1 MGTESKVIK
10 GAAQGVFYLAILALI
25 VSRSV
30 SNTFSHDENLFIAP
44 GQLLA
49 QQGLLPYVDYPY
61 LHMPYSIPFYALT
74 AWASDFDF
82 LAGRLMSSVAWLGCI
97 LLIVAVVRSMRHGS
111 KEAPVDAPSWRQLG
125 WEFLLVYVFVN
136 HGPVLFVLRTALNHS
151 LSTLFGLLAV
161 WFLLRGVR
169 QPETSNRAAFWSGVS
184 IAAAGLVRFNF
195 ASLALVL
202 LVCWLMFGIWLRQ
215 ARPGRLLMS
224 YAVGGVVASAPAL
237 AFVALAPREFYYGN
251 LVYIRLNTIYYQQL
265 LHRSGMTLS
274 LKLKDFVVNILA
286 QPLDMLL
293 YAVLL
298 ISLVMAIAGLI
309 RRRSSVEVVR
319 LGVAGIALGLW
330 LSALAPT
337 PGLIHYFAAPIPFL
351 IVLLGSIELTRWR
364 HEAAARAA
372 GILIVII
379 ATITTDGLRDPVK
392 ALASLRDPSQW
403 PPVQMHEVAMELR
416 GYVDSGRVLTLQPML
431 PLEAGLEV
439 YPFTA
444 NGPFSWRTSLLL
456 TPQRRLEYDVTSPQE
471 LPALLREMPPDAII
485 VGLEAPNAGFERQ
498 DLGGLERPF
507 SEYALENGYESITL
521 VPPYW
526 PRGLTVYLR
535 P

>member
-1 MGTESKVIK
+1 METRSKALR
-10 GAAQGVFYLAILALI
+10 GAAQVAFYFAILALI

-30 SNTFSHDENLFIAP
+30 TTTISHDENQFIAP

-49 QQGLLPYVDYPY
+49 TQGLVPYVDYPY
-61 LHMPYSIPFYALT
+61 THMPYSVPFYAAS
-74 AWASDFDF
+74 AWFSDHDF
-82 LAGRLMSSVAWLGCI
+82 LAARVMSSLAWLGCI
-97 LLIVAVVRSMRHGS
+97 LLMVGIARSMRSGRR
-111 KEAPVDAPSWRQLG
+111 EAIGDAPAWKQLA

-136 HGPVLFVLRTALNHS
+136 HGPALSVLRTALNHS
-151 LSTLFGLLAV
+151 FSTFFGLLAV
-161 WFLLRGVR
+161 WFLLWGVR
-169 QPETSNRAAFWSGVS
+169 QPQTSKRAAFWSGAS

-202 LVCWLMFGIWLRQ
+202 FVCWLIFAIWLRQ
-215 ARPGRLLMS
+215 ARPGPLVLN
-224 YAVGGVVASAPAL
+224 YAMGGLVASVPAL
-237 AFVALAPREFYYGN
+237 VLVALAPRQFYYGN

-265 LHRSGMTLS
+265 LHRAGMTLS
-274 LKLKDFVVNILA
+274 LKLKDFTANILA

-298 ISLVMAIAGLI
+298 FSLVMAIAGLI
-309 RRRSSVEVVR
+309 RRRSPVEVVR

-330 LSALAPT
+330 LSAFAPT

-351 IVLLGSIELTRWR
+351 FILLGSIEFTRER
-364 HEAAARAA
+364 HAVSARVA
-372 GILIVII
+372 GSLIVLI
-379 ATITTDGLRDPVK
+379 AAIATDGLRDPVK
-392 ALASLRDPSQW
+392 ALASLRNPSRW
-403 PPVQMHEVAMELR
+403 PPVQLHEVAMELR
-416 GYVDSGRVLTLQPML
+416 GYVDSGRVLTLQPIL
-431 PLEAGLEV
+431 PLEAGLEI

-444 NGPFSWRTSLLL
+444 NAPFSWRTSLLL

-471 LPALLREMPPDAII
+471 LPTLLSELPPDAII
-485 VGLEAPNAGFERQ
+485 VGVEAPNAGFERQ

-507 SEYALENGYESITL
+507 SEYALDNGYESVML

>member
-1 MGTESKVIK
+1 M
-10 GAAQGVFYLAILALI
+10 
-25 VSRSV
+25 
-30 SNTFSHDENLFIAP
+30 
-44 GQLLA
+44 
-49 QQGLLPYVDYPY
+49 
-61 LHMPYSIPFYALT
+61 
-74 AWASDFDF
+74 
-82 LAGRLMSSVAWLGCI
+82 
-97 LLIVAVVRSMRHGS
+97 
-111 KEAPVDAPSWRQLG
+111 G
-125 WEFLLVYVFVN
+125 WEFLSVRVRQSRPASCPSN
-136 HGPVLFVLRTALNHS
+136 RTEP
-151 LSTLFGLLAV
+151 LAFAFRLP
-161 WFLLRGVR
+161 WFL
-169 QPETSNRAAFWSGVS
+169 PEACVSQKHQTAPWSGAVS
-184 IAAAGLVRFNF
+184 RRPACAVRFT
-195 ASLALVL
+195 SLALVL
-202 LVCWLMFGIWLRQ
+202 LVCWLIFATWLRQ
-215 ARPGRLLMS
+215 ARVGRLVCS
-224 YAVGGVVASAPAL
+224 YAVGGVAASAPAL
-237 AFVALAPREFYYGN
+237 ALVALAPREFYYGN

-274 LKLKDFVVNILA
+274 LKLKDFAVNILA

-298 ISLVMAIAGLI
+298 VSLVMAIAGLV
-309 RRRSSVEVVR
+309 RRRSAVDVIR
-319 LGVAGIALGLW
+319 LGVAGLSLGLW
-330 LSALAPT
+330 LSAFAPT

-351 IVLLGSIELTRWR
+351 FVLLGSIEFPRVR
-364 HEAAARAA
+364 HEVRAA

-379 ATITTDGLRDPVK
+379 ATVATDGLRDPVK

-403 PPVQMHEVAMELR
+403 PPLQMHDVATELR

-456 TPQRRLEYDVTSPQE
+456 TQQRRLEYDVTSPQE
-471 LPALLREMPPDAII
+471 LPALLSEMPPDAII

-507 SEYALENGYESITL
+507 SEYALENGYDSVTL

-526 PRGLTVYLR
+526 PRGLTLYLR